1 VDGLRPTDVIKRLIK
16 RKGASLTWGPGPS
29 NGLGSG
35 ATAAF
40 AAAAIAVVVA
50 AASAP
55 QGDCPWVLVAA
66 ANPTVAV
73 VVVAADLMVAVVEG

>member
-29 NGLGSG
+29 NDLGSG

-40 AAAAIAVVVA
+40 AAVVVVA
-50 AASAP
+50 AGAP
-55 QGDCPWVLVAA
+55 GGDRPRALVAA
-66 ANPTVAV
+66 ANPMVAV
-73 VVVAADLMVAVVEG
+73 AVVAADLVVAVAEG